1 MGGCAGKEAL
11 IFSAFFN
18 AALLG
23 LFSQFY
29 RYPALCHTHA
39 VVYLTNMPLE
49 GSILEHWGTGAVVY
63 LALVPFE
70 SVWMSVVFYQIVL
83 LGVLPL
89 TFLFVFTLA

>member
-29 RYPALCHTHA
+29 RYLALCHTHVA
-39 VVYLTNMPLE
+39 
-49 GSILEHWGTGAVVY
+49 
-63 LALVPFE
+63 
-70 SVWMSVVFYQIVL
+70 VL
-83 LGVLPL
+83 LTHVPWDCYKL
-89 TFLFVFTLA
+89 